1 MYEFLVDLFSDEK
14 PGVIEAFSLWHF
26 IYLAIIITACVVTI
40 KILKKKSP
48 EVIENSLN
56 KIIIVLLCV
65 YILDFFVM
73 PLSEGSV
80 NTDKLPF
87 HFCTMA
93 SILIAFSRFNPRI
106 KRFRPAILSVSMTA
120 TTIYLV
126 YPASA
131 FGDAGALSY
140 QVIQTLAYHGLLL
153 LYCVTALFTGNVK
166 LEMKKYIHSIFVIL
180 FVIAIA
186 YVANYA
192 YSDDLNNP
200 YDWAFINGI
209 NFNIFSEENRRLMIF
224 AVFGA
229 FSLSS
234 FIFYGIAH
242 LVEKNKQNKVQVEEK
257 IG

>member
-1 MYEFLVDLFSDEK
+1 MYEFLVNLFSDDK
-14 PGVIEAFSLWHF
+14 PGHIAAFSLWHF
-26 IYLAIIITACVVTI
+26 IYLAIIIAACVVTTI
-40 KILKKKSP
+40 ILKKKSP
-48 EVIENSLN
+48 EVVENALN

-65 YILDFFVM
+65 YALDFFVM

-140 QVIQTLAYHGLLL
+140 QVIQTLAYHGILLV
-153 LYCVTALFTGNVK
+153 YCVAALFTENVK
-166 LEMKKYIHSIFVIL
+166 LDMKKYVHAIFVIL
-180 FVIAIA
+180 FVISIA
-186 YVANYA
+186 FIANYA
-192 YSDDLNNP
+192 YSDDLANP
-200 YDWAFINGI
+200 YDWAFINGV

-224 AVFGA
+224 AVFAA

-234 FIFYGIAH
+234 FIFYGISY
-242 LVEKNKQNKVQVEEK
+242 LVEKNRQNKMQVEEK

>member
-1 MYEFLVDLFSDEK
+1 MYEFLVNLFSDDK
-14 PGVIEAFSLWHF
+14 PGHIEAFSLWHF
-26 IYLAIIITACVVTI
+26 IYLAIIIAACVVTTI
-40 KILKKKSP
+40 VLKKKSP
-48 EVIENSLN
+48 EVVENSLN

-65 YILDFFVM
+65 YALDFFVM

-140 QVIQTLAYHGLLL
+140 QVIQTLAYHGILLV
-153 LYCVTALFTGNVK
+153 YCVAALFTENVK
-166 LEMKKYIHSIFVIL
+166 LDMKKYVHAIFVIL
-180 FVIAIA
+180 FVISVAFI
-186 YVANYA
+186 ANYA
-192 YSDDLNNP
+192 YSDDLANP
-200 YDWAFINGI
+200 YDWAFINGV

-224 AVFGA
+224 AVFAA
-229 FSLSS
+229 FSLCS
-234 FIFYGIAH
+234 FIFYGISY
-242 LVEKNKQNKVQVEEK
+242 LVEKNRQNKMQVEEK

>member
-1 MYEFLVDLFSDEK
+1 MYEFLVNLFSDDK
-14 PGVIEAFSLWHF
+14 PGHIEAFSLWHF
-26 IYLAIIITACVVTI
+26 IYLAIIIAACVITTI
-40 KILKKKSP
+40 ILKKKSP
-48 EVIENSLN
+48 EVVETSLN

-65 YILDFFVM
+65 YALDFFVM

-106 KRFRPAILSVSMTA
+106 KKFRPAILSVSLTA

-140 QVIQTLAYHGLLL
+140 QVIQTLAYHGILL

-166 LEMKKYIHSIFVIL
+166 LDIKKYAHAIFVIL
-180 FVIAIA
+180 FVISIA
-186 YVANYA
+186 FIANYA

-200 YDWAFINGI
+200 YDWAFINGV

-229 FSLSS
+229 FSLTSL
-234 FIFYGIAH
+234 IFYGIAY
-242 LVEKNKQNKVQVEEK
+242 LVEKNKQKKAQVE
-257 IG
+257 